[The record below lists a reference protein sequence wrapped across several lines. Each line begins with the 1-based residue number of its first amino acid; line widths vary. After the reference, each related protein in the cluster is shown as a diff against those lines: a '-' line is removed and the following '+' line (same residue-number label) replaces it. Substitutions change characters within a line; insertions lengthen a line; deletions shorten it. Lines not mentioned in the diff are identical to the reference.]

1 MESNCSFVTPWVVQA
16 FAGCVFY
23 RQQAS
28 GYALGVCAIFAW
40 FVVHIMILKVKWR
53 ESHSNNAAFW
63 LLLHCCTADLC
74 NLVGS
79 VMAVQMGAQ
88 ILVGLYLCCMQ
99 VVFITQF
106 AVMRCGWRN
115 RLSAMS
121 DQCEDCWYRLRK
133 GRQDEMNMLCVLPFW
148 SMCAGYLCLDTAA
161 WTPVIHPVIHRNPT
175 SRNLLTHNHNMFEN
189 SHMSTGYS
197 LGMVSAVLNWTG
209 RLPQIL
215 QVYKGK
221 PPPRLYLPISA
232 LSVIA
237 NFLYAL
243 GIITHGAEG
252 DFMLY
257 HLPWLLG
264 SLGTAGIDIGL
275 TIQMYINDHR
285 REKKMPD
292 DIVSL
297 LQHPEDHEASFEKHT
312 GDQDQTWLP
321 LTNITAEEE
330 VPMLDNQHSSI
341 MDLEEPNIAETMENA
356 PKKFEEKFVAPFLG
370 AMNPA
375 DKEEFY
381 DSVAKDPKAFLCA
394 YMEMRDFLK
403 PVEFDPEQFGA
414 DTTDE
419 NSDGALPENE
429 EPPSHPPR
437 AIIKVER
444 ISSSDSESPNDSDLE
459 WDFEGVTDEGAWEAG
474 RAQRTADIEP
484 ETFPTPDAKL
494 EPNLLDKDDYWF
506 EDELKKGMQG
516 AQEEDLLRHLQQ
528 ELDRSV
534 KDAERLLKKS

>member
-161 WTPVIHPVIHRNPT
+161 WTPVIQPVIHRNPT

-356 PKKFEEKFVAPFLG
+356 PKKFEEKF
-370 AMNPA
+370 
-375 DKEEFY
+375 
-381 DSVAKDPKAFLCA
+381 
-394 YMEMRDFLK
+394 
-403 PVEFDPEQFGA
+403 GA
-414 DTTDE
+414 DTTDD

-444 ISSSDSESPNDSDLE
+444 ISSSDSESPDDSDLE

-474 RAQRTADIEP
+474 RARRTADVET
-484 ETFPTPDAKL
+484 ETFPPPDANL

>member
-1 MESNCSFVTPWVVQA
+1 MENNCSFVTPWVAQA

-28 GYALGVCAIFAW
+28 GYALGVCAICTWFA
-40 FVVHIMILKVKWR
+40 VHIMILKVKWR

-99 VVFITQF
+99 AAFIAQF

-115 RLSAMS
+115 RLSAIS

-148 SMCAGYLCLDTAA
+148 AMCAGYLCLDTAA
-161 WTPVIHPVIHRNPT
+161 WSPVIHPVLYRNPT
-175 SRNLLTHNHNMFEN
+175 GRNLLNHNHDMFEN

-221 PPPRLYLPISA
+221 PPPRLYLPISG

-275 TIQMYINDHR
+275 TIQMYINNHR

-297 LQHPEDHEASFEKHT
+297 LQHPEDHEASFDKHT

-330 VPMLDNQHSSI
+330 VPMLDHQHSSI
-341 MDLEEPNIAETMENA
+341 LDLDQPNIAETMENN
-356 PKKFEEKFVAPFLG
+356 PVKFEEKFG
-370 AMNPA
+370 GH
-375 DKEEFY
+375 
-381 DSVAKDPKAFLCA
+381 S
-394 YMEMRDFLK
+394 
-403 PVEFDPEQFGA
+403 
-414 DTTDE
+414 DTTDN
-419 NSDGALPENE
+419 NSDGTMPENQ

-437 AIIKVER
+437 AIIKVET
-444 ISSSDSESPNDSDLE
+444 ISSDSESPDDSDLE

-474 RAQRTADIEP
+474 RSWRAADVET
-484 ETFPTPDAKL
+484 ETFVPPDTAL
-494 EPNLLDKDDYWF
+494 QPNLLDKDDYWF
-506 EDELKKGMQG
+506 EDELKKDVQG
-516 AQEEDLLRHLQQ
+516 TQEEDLLRHLQQ

>member
-1 MESNCSFVTPWVVQA
+1 
-16 FAGCVFY
+16 
-23 RQQAS
+23 
-28 GYALGVCAIFAW
+28 
-40 FVVHIMILKVKWR
+40 
-53 ESHSNNAAFW
+53 
-63 LLLHCCTADLC
+63 
-74 NLVGS
+74 
-79 VMAVQMGAQ
+79 
-88 ILVGLYLCCMQ
+88 
-99 VVFITQF
+99 
-106 AVMRCGWRN
+106 
-115 RLSAMS
+115 
-121 DQCEDCWYRLRK
+121 
-133 GRQDEMNMLCVLPFW
+133 MNMLCVLPFW

-264 SLGTAGIDIGL
+264 RKKGHVLNSCVQL

-330 VPMLDNQHSSI
+330 LFC
-341 MDLEEPNIAETMENA
+341 L
-356 PKKFEEKFVAPFLG
+356 
-370 AMNPA
+370 
-375 DKEEFY
+375 
-381 DSVAKDPKAFLCA
+381 
-394 YMEMRDFLK
+394 
-403 PVEFDPEQFGA
+403 VE
-414 DTTDE
+414 
-419 NSDGALPENE
+419 
-429 EPPSHPPR
+429 
-437 AIIKVER
+437 
-444 ISSSDSESPNDSDLE
+444 
-459 WDFEGVTDEGAWEAG
+459 
-474 RAQRTADIEP
+474 
-484 ETFPTPDAKL
+484 
-494 EPNLLDKDDYWF
+494 
-506 EDELKKGMQG
+506 
-516 AQEEDLLRHLQQ
+516 
-528 ELDRSV
+528 
-534 KDAERLLKKS
+534 